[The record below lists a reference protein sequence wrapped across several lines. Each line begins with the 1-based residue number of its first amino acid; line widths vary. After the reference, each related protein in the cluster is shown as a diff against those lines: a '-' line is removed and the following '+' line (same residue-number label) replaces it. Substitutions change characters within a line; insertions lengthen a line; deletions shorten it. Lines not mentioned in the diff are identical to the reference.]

1 MERRTRARMPPRLG
15 VVLALERARA
25 ILHPLAH
32 HALRPWPER
41 MRARLAAARDR
52 ELGMAHPPAGD
63 DRPLP
68 CPPPDPDPAAPAL
81 WLLVALA
88 GLLLLT
94 LAGLVAHALRW
105 A

>member
-1 MERRTRARMPPRLG
+1 MS
-15 VVLALERARA
+15 
-25 ILHPLAH
+25 
-32 HALRPWPER
+32 
-41 MRARLAAARDR
+41 
-52 ELGMAHPPAGD
+52 PAND

-68 CPPPDPDPAAPAL
+68 GPPPDPDPAAPAR

>member
-1 MERRTRARMPPRLG
+1 MS
-15 VVLALERARA
+15 
-25 ILHPLAH
+25 
-32 HALRPWPER
+32 
-41 MRARLAAARDR
+41 
-52 ELGMAHPPAGD
+52 PAND

-68 CPPPDPDPAAPAL
+68 CPPPDPDPAAPAR

>member
-1 MERRTRARMPPRLG
+1 M
-15 VVLALERARA
+15 
-25 ILHPLAH
+25 
-32 HALRPWPER
+32 
-41 MRARLAAARDR
+41 D
-52 ELGMAHPPAGD
+52 PAND
-63 DRPLP
+63 DRPLFSP
-68 CPPPDPDPAAPAL
+68 SPDPDPKAPAR